1 MAVHLLDDWFDPIEA
16 GFARWGARVHP
27 NDDQG
32 RARGGAFPPAL
43 RRSFKDG
50 SLGCRW
56 TQWYRRPRH
65 GRRSRSLLWD
75 LRPGADRSASAPGL
89 VSAEGRTTEWKS
101 AALRTYQRRTKQAD
115 CRRLSCRTNTR
126 RVRRSLS
133 AVPSGYGQLS
143 PAEGKG

>member
-1 MAVHLLDDWFDPIEA
+1 MDPVVSPATARPPLAVA
-16 GFARWGARVHP
+16 
-27 NDDQG
+27 
-32 RARGGAFPPAL
+32 AL
-43 RRSFKDG
+43 GPSA
-50 SLGCRW
+50 GCRSQCKRAG
-56 TQWYRRPRH
+56 TRQRR
-65 GRRSRSLLWD
+65 GQN
-75 LRPGADRSASAPGL
+75 A
-89 VSAEGRTTEWKS
+89 EWKS